1 MHAPRGLA
9 STARGLLAVWMATFT
24 NEMLLPLPSY
34 LAAVAGAAGV
44 LLLLSHPQHA
54 HASAVIGAFAI
65 LALCETMFALQ
76 AVDDKQC
83 TEAHR
88 RLTIFLLTA
97 IGWCIAAM
105 PLAVAFFV
113 QGRAAPESDSLARA
127 ALLVRLGAVYLVGT
141 VSADLFVREEPFSS
155 DHAHDCARINER
167 GGLEVWAREVGS
179 SDAPPAWW
187 AAPGAQGQACLLLA
201 GVALSELQSLRHAAV
216 LAALALGAQA
226 LPVLAGWSRGD
237 GGWWPAGLCVS
248 CVLVADRLC
257 GAHREKLRAAAAAHP
272 TSAARRLAGCM
283 AGLVLLAAA
292 ALLGAW
298 HRAEALFW
306 LRLLLLQPSELAL
319 LCCIGAAAAC
329 LCFRVLEVALLRACG
344 AYAGTPVARMLGGPL
359 PWQQAAYEAQRCG
372 GTAAGWKCGLQG
384 GLAPCLVWPLG
395 RAAVRRPSAAA
406 EPCMPKSP
414 YACLRL
420 PFDHPG
426 PNRCLAPG
434 THLPPLNLISEQ
446 GASRKRLPTN
456 PYPNSDSHPAPN
468 LNSHPTP
475 NPNP

>member
-1 MHAPRGLA
+1 MLGTYLPTYPACRPSRVRPHLPYLPPALSCEVGLQVYYGMKKSEERPR
-9 STARGLLAVWMATFT
+9 RGTESERRLGGILGVWMATVTNET

-34 LAAVAGAAGV
+34 LVAVAEAAGV
-44 LLLLSHPQHA
+44 LLLLSHPHHA

-76 AVDDKQC
+76 AVDDAQC

-88 RLTIFLLTA
+88 RLTTFLLTV
-97 IGWCIAAM
+97 IGWCLAAM

-141 VSADLFVREEPFSS
+141 VSADLFMREVPFSS
-155 DHAHDCARINER
+155 DRAHDCACINER
-167 GGLEVWAREVGS
+167 GGLEIWAREVGS

-187 AAPGAQGQACLLLA
+187 AVPGAHGQACLLLA
-201 GVALSELQSLRHAAV
+201 GVALSELQSLRHVAV
-216 LAALALGAQA
+216 PAALALGAQA

-272 TSAARRLAGCM
+272 ASAARRLAGCIV
-283 AGLVLLAAA
+283 GLALLAAA

-298 HRAEALFW
+298 QRAEALFW

-319 LCCIGAAAAC
+319 LCCCGAAAAC
-329 LCFRVLEVALLRACG
+329 LCFSVLEVALLRTCG
-344 AYAGTPVARMLGGPL
+344 AYAGTRT
-359 PWQQAAYEAQRCG
+359 PWQQAAYEAQRYG
-372 GTAAGWKCGLQG
+372 GTAAG
-384 GLAPCLVWPLG
+384 
-395 RAAVRRPSAAA
+395 
-406 EPCMPKSP
+406 
-414 YACLRL
+414 
-420 PFDHPG
+420 
-426 PNRCLAPG
+426 
-434 THLPPLNLISEQ
+434 
-446 GASRKRLPTN
+446 
-456 PYPNSDSHPAPN
+456 
-468 LNSHPTP
+468 
-475 NPNP
+475 